1 MVLTISD
8 KLNAVLENK
17 SIFFYGASMFNSFH
31 PPVRTLMG
39 PGPSDVNPRILEAL
53 SRPTIGHLDPAFI
66 DMMDEVKV
74 LLQYAFQTKNELTLP
89 VSAPGSAGMET
100 VFTNLLERGDKAI
113 ICQNG
118 VFGGRMKENV
128 ERCGAEA
135 VMVQDD
141 WGTAVDLNKV
151 EDALKANPDAKLL
164 AFVHAETSTG
174 VRSDAKALCALA
186 HQYDCLAVV
195 DAVTSLAG
203 IELKV
208 DEWGIDAIYSGTQKC
223 LSCVPGLSPVSFS
236 ERAAQVIRERKTP
249 VQSWFLDLNLVM
261 GYWGGSAKRAYHHT
275 APVNSLYA
283 LHESL
288 VIVQEEGLEQSW
300 QRHAFNHRAL
310 VAGIESL
317 GLSFVVDAA
326 CRLPQLNLV
335 KFPDTIDDA
344 VVRSALLSDYSLEI
358 GSGLGAFAGKVW
370 RIGLMGFASTQ
381 TNVYLCLSAL
391 GNVLRQQGLEV
402 DPAAA
407 VLAAK
412 QSYLP

>member
-74 LLQYAFQTKNELTLP
+74 LLQYVFQTKNELTLP

-195 DAVTSLAG
+195 DSVTSLAG

-236 ERAAQVIRERKTP
+236 ERAAQIIRERKKP

>member
-1 MVLTISD
+1 MIT
-8 KLNAVLENK
+8 
-17 SIFFYGASMFNSFH
+17 SFH

-66 DMMDEVKV
+66 EMMDQVKE

-100 VFTNLLERGDKAI
+100 VFANLLEPGDKAVV
-113 ICQNG
+113 CQNG

-128 ERCGAEA
+128 LRCGAEA
-135 VMVQDD
+135 IMVEDE
-141 WGTAVDLNKV
+141 WGAAIDLNKV

-174 VRSDAKALCALA
+174 VRSDAKALCELA
-186 HQYDCLAVV
+186 RKYDCLSLV

-203 IELKV
+203 IEV
-208 DEWGIDAIYSGTQKC
+208 DVDGWGIDAIYSGTQKC
-223 LSCVPGLSPVSFS
+223 LSSVPGLSPVSFS
-236 ERAAQVIRERKTP
+236 ERAAAVIRGRKTT

-261 GYWGGSAKRAYHHT
+261 GYWGSNTKRAYHHT

-288 VIVQEEGLEQSW
+288 VIVQEEGLEACW
-300 QRHAFNHRAL
+300 ARHARNHAAL

-317 GLSFVVDAA
+317 GLSFVVDVEH
-326 CRLPQLNLV
+326 RLPQLNLV
-335 KFPDTIDDA
+335 RFPESIDDVA
-344 VVRSALLSDYSLEI
+344 VRNALLNSYGLEI
-358 GSGLGAFAGKVW
+358 GSGLGALAGKVW
-370 RIGLMGFASTQ
+370 RIGLMGFASSEK
-381 TNVYLCLSAL
+381 NVFLCLSAL
-391 GNVLRQQGLEV
+391 GNVLRAQGFGV

-407 VLAAK
+407 VIAA
-412 QSYLP
+412 QASLR